1 MMSQFYL
8 IGDDLSTAQTVAA
21 EPKYKFDDLK
31 KAAGQALHVAVPAG
45 ITFHSSEDKDLLS
58 IEDVLAATG
67 PIGLRIDGQAV
78 QNPQG
83 PAGLPLVGSCYEI
96 FPDHPGNHHR
106 LFRKYGH
113 AIKTTNMSK
122 TTYLTDSPDTALAAL
137 LESQY
142 FTKKIGEAHPLW
154 VVKDNTAIFVC
165 DTENDNWRLAH
176 KFLPP
181 AMGPKAVRHYTPL
194 MQSCVHKSFKIFDQL
209 DERGESWNVYQFM
222 VKLASETIGKFAL
235 GVDFGPLR

>member
-1 MMSQFYL
+1 M
-8 IGDDLSTAQTVAA
+8 
-21 EPKYKFDDLK
+21 
-31 KAAGQALHVAVPAG
+31 
-45 ITFHSSEDKDLLS
+45 
-58 IEDVLAATG
+58 
-67 PIGLRIDGQAV
+67 
-78 QNPQG
+78 
-83 PAGLPLVGSCYEI
+83 
-96 FPDHPGNHHR
+96 
-106 LFRKYGH
+106 
-113 AIKTTNMSK
+113 
-122 TTYLTDSPDTALAAL
+122 
-137 LESQY
+137 
-142 FTKKIGEAHPLW
+142 
-154 VVKDNTAIFVC
+154 KDNTAIFVC